1 VNSTEKLLLDERGAT
16 ALEFAILA
24 PVFFLLIFGI
34 IAFGVL
40 FWTQVGLQHG
50 AEMAARCA
58 SLPSTSQSW
67 RCPSIETYAAQNAFG
82 LSLPATTF
90 CSRTSSSNSCSSIP
104 PCSGNYVGA
113 SYTFVFTG
121 LNLGPLT
128 LKAQACSPA

>member
-1 VNSTEKLLLDERGAT
+1 VNSRKKLLLNERGAT

-34 IAFGVL
+34 IEFGVL

-50 AEMAARCA
+50 VEMAARCA
-58 SLPSTSQSW
+58 SLPTTSQSW

-82 LSLPATTF
+82 LSLPPTVFLYTV
-90 CSRTSSSNSCSSIP
+90 IP
-104 PCSGNYVGA
+104 CGNNVSA
-113 SYTFVFTG
+113 SYPFVFTG

-128 LKAQACSPA
+128 LTAQACSPA